1 MVSVFLTSTQNKVL
15 LISIS
20 QRQEQSESSQ
30 SENVKAPEAGS
41 WYGSLPSFNFS
52 LHPTSP
58 LLQLCF
64 LCSPCHDVPILNCA
78 HEAISS
84 PTFKVEAVPYFILQ
98 IPAPLAHLHPLPP
111 PLCAPTCWLCNCSR
125 TSAHRISCLEPLDQ
139 KLLEGWLPA
148 LCPCNKTQSGAQGRD
163 IHEGFGG
170 WKNLN
175 SGS

>member
-1 MVSVFLTSTQNKVL
+1 MLKLLRLALGMEASLASTSLFTPLLLSYSCAFCALPVMTCPSLIVL
-15 LISIS
+15 MRLSHPWPSRLKLCLISS
-20 QRQEQSESSQ
+20 Y
-30 SENVKAPEAGS
+30 K
-41 WYGSLPSFNFS
+41 
-52 LHPTSP
+52 
-58 LLQLCF
+58 
-64 LCSPCHDVPILNCA
+64 
-78 HEAISS
+78 
-84 PTFKVEAVPYFILQ
+84 Q
-98 IPAPLAHLHPLPP
+98 IPAPLAYLRPLPP

-163 IHEGFGG
+163 IHVGFGG